1 MRCLDVGPDRV
12 EEGGSALA
20 LRRRVVC
27 LFVGS
32 VACPVLHAREDRC
45 ACRAGAGPEQGRER
59 GRRGREEGRTQTT
72 RAAVGCGEGG
82 GGGERETRGGGVAGC
97 RTSMSLRAALAH
109 TMIVRM
115 GASVGTPLVLLTMGM
130 HWRAV
135 IKRKYAYGSLE
146 NSSIRI
152 FGAKFHHEYR

>member
-1 MRCLDVGPDRV
+1 MHCAGELFASL
-12 EEGGSALA
+12 SALWRA
-20 LRRRVVC
+20 RSCTRGRT
-27 LFVGS
+27 
-32 VACPVLHAREDRC
+32 VAHA
-45 ACRAGAGPEQGRER
+45 GLEQGRSRAGSGGGEAER
-59 GRRGREEGRTQTT
+59 
-72 RAAVGCGEGG
+72 RAAHRQRERQWGAVKGV

-146 NSSIRI
+146 NSSTRI
-152 FGAKFHHEYR
+152 FGAKFHQEYR

>member
-1 MRCLDVGPDRV
+1 M
-12 EEGGSALA
+12 
-20 LRRRVVC
+20 
-27 LFVGS
+27 
-32 VACPVLHAREDRC
+32 
-45 ACRAGAGPEQGRER
+45 
-59 GRRGREEGRTQTT
+59 
-72 RAAVGCGEGG
+72 GCGEGG

-146 NSSIRI
+146 NSSTRI